1 LAAAHALTHPTGPII
16 RVSPNELHVKD
27 SSYYS
32 ELYNMKNKLDKDEY
46 YYGMLDNRLAAF
58 SSFKHDLHRMRRSA
72 LNPFFSSAAVNRFH
86 FKVQEVVDRLT
97 NRMKVAIAKGEPIPI
112 FFAFRCVS
120 VDIISE
126 YLFGKELSLIDRKD
140 WGRSFYGAWRVLW
153 EMMALIRQIPF
164 LLTVMRMTPRW
175 IIAATNPKALEVL
188 DLEKDVDDMTAAAL
202 KFDPEDMKQR
212 NQKTV
217 IWELANSNS
226 LPASEK
232 TVRRLSLEGNTILGA
247 GFETTGSALS
257 HMTYGILSD
266 PEIHRKLLKELED
279 AIPDPDNMPSHQ
291 VLEKLPYLNAVV
303 KEGIR

>member
-1 LAAAHALTHPTGPII
+1 MPLHALTPNPGPII
-16 RVSPNELHVKD
+16 RIGPNELHVKD
-27 SSYYS
+27 SSWYS
-32 ELYNMKNKLDKDEY
+32 ELYNQKNKLDKDEY

-58 SSFKHDLHRMRRSA
+58 STFKHDLHRMRRTA
-72 LNPFFSSAAVNRFH
+72 LNPFFSPAAVNRFH

-97 NRMKVAIAKGEPIPI
+97 RRMAKAIAKGEPIPI
-112 FFAFRCVS
+112 YFSFRCVT

-126 YLFGKELSLIDRKD
+126 YLFAQDLHLVERED
-140 WGRSFYGAWRVLW
+140 WGRSFYSAWRVLW

-164 LLTVMRMTPRW
+164 LLTIMRATPRW
-175 IIAATNPKALEVL
+175 IIAATTPKALEVL
-188 DLEKDVDDMTAAAL
+188 DLEKSVDDMVEAVL
-202 KFDPEDMKQR
+202 KFDPEEMKQR

-217 IWELANSNS
+217 VWELANSDS

-232 TVRRLSLEGNTILGA
+232 TLKRLSLEGNTILGA

-257 HMTYGILSD
+257 HLTYGVLSD

-291 VLEKLPYLNAVV
+291 VLEKLPYLQAVV
-303 KEGIR
+303 KESIR